1 VTLADVMAVR
11 SKLRDPPSL
20 TAIFVK
26 AFAVVAAE
34 VPELRRAYIKWP
46 WPHLYEYADS
56 TVSVLQERQI
66 MGDIGVLPIRCRKP
80 DSVPLGELSGMI
92 RRAADAP
99 IEASKLHRNLIALA
113 KCPLIIR
120 RLVWGLSLN
129 IPRLRRHTLGT
140 YGVSSVA
147 RWQTELGTSRTPLPL
162 LAELRADGFARPSDR
177 APKLRPSHLRRRAG
191 RPCADAARSGL
202 ELVDPR

>member
-1 VTLADVMAVR
+1 MTLADVMAVR

-80 DSVPLGELSGMI
+80 TPC
-92 RRAADAP
+92 R
-99 IEASKLHRNLIALA
+99 LA
-113 KCPLIIR
+113 N
-120 RLVWGLSLN
+120 S
-129 IPRLRRHTLGT
+129 
-140 YGVSSVA
+140 
-147 RWQTELGTSRTPLPL
+147 
-162 LAELRADGFARPSDR
+162 
-177 APKLRPSHLRRRAG
+177 AG
-191 RPCADAARSGL
+191 
-202 ELVDPR
+202 